1 MAAKFPRHDHGQRAE
16 PELRRV
22 EKIAD
27 VTGGPSM
34 HFGHARNAGTMNL
47 YKSFQ
52 TRGVVQPG
60 SDKEDEMKTVTAILA
75 AALIAGGSSLALA
88 QSEGGGAG
96 GDVASPRKN
105 QARPNGPTV
114 NKRDDDMAPLN
125 APTNTA
131 PTNTR
136 PSSGSFYR
144 RAPASQNSGGNNGGN
159 GNNSRN

>member
-1 MAAKFPRHDHGQRAE
+1 
-16 PELRRV
+16 
-22 EKIAD
+22 
-27 VTGGPSM
+27 M

-105 QARPNGPTV
+105 QARPNGPSV
-114 NKRDDDMAPLN
+114 NKRDDDMAPIN
-125 APTNTA
+125 TPTNS
-131 PTNTR
+131 R
-136 PSSGSFYR
+136 PSSGSFDR
-144 RAPASQNSGGNNGGN
+144 RAPASQNSSGNNGGT
-159 GNNSRN
+159 GNNNRN